1 MNAETRDT
9 TIADLHRIRR
19 EMAAKFGGDVFALNA
34 DAQARSEA
42 SGRRII
48 RKCEPEKRG
57 AVQLSQQDVEN
68 EKRG

>member
-1 MNAETRDT
+1 MHTETRDT

-19 EMAAKFGGDVFALNA
+19 EMAARFDGDVFAINA

-48 RKCEPEKRG
+48 RRCQSSNKALDRNGRSGGKQVDG
-57 AVQLSQQDVEN
+57 
-68 EKRG
+68 